1 MLQEGKSEVVAC
13 NQPLTMPASGECIMT
28 LDGHEDWVRWDRT
41 GVFHIG
47 ETFRLRF
54 GGGGNQKIK

>member
-1 MLQEGKSEVVAC
+1 M
-13 NQPLTMPASGECIMT
+13 QPPTMPASGECIMT

-54 GGGGNQKIK
+54 GGGESEDKNDQILVGAVGG